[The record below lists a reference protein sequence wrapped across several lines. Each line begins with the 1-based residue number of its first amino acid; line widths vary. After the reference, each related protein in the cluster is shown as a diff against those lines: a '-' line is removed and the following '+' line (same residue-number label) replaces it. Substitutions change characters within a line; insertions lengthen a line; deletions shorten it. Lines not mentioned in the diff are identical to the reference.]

1 MRPEKVGPN
10 YDVPVRLRGSMKQR
24 AYLELPA
31 LLIIVLALIA
41 PSLPVAAQSEVDRSG
56 ANDAITDVPGVRVG
70 HYTVR
75 EGTLRG
81 TTAILFDGSGIAGMD
96 VRGGNP
102 VTLGDSIF
110 NPVNIGEQV
119 DAVVLSGGSFFGLAS
134 VSGVVD
140 YLYEHGQGVQTAY
153 GIVPIV
159 PAAVIFDLR
168 MDNNKVHPTRDWGYE
183 AAKNARGGKVEQGNV
198 GAGAGGT
205 VGKIKGGIPLKG
217 GLGTSSLVLKEG
229 VTVGVMVVLNSLG
242 DLVNPQTG
250 ELYAVGGGFDR
261 MTAPNVTRVAQS
273 SEMNTTLVLVATDAE
288 LNKPQLTKIA
298 QMVHDGLARAIR
310 PVHTMLDGD
319 TVFAV
324 SVGWSKRKK
333 LNMPPAEAVDR
344 IGTVASDILIKA
356 IINGLNSAES
366 VTGFPSYRDW
376 LKTKKVN
383 R

>member
-1 MRPEKVGPN
+1 MRRN
-10 YDVPVRLRGSMKQR
+10 
-24 AYLELPA
+24 
-31 LLIIVLALIA
+31 IA
-41 PSLPVAAQSEVDRSG
+41 KRLPVAGVTLALLAWSLSAGAQTEADRPG
-56 ANDAITDVPGVRVG
+56 RHDAITDVPGVRVG

-75 EGTLRG
+75 QGTLRG
-81 TTAILFDGSGIAGMD
+81 TTAVLFDGSGILGMD

-110 NPVNIGEQV
+110 NPVTIGEQV
-119 DAVVLSGGSFFGLAS
+119 DAVVLTGGSFFGLAS

-140 YLYEHGQGVQTAY
+140 YLYEQGQGVQTAY

-168 MDNNKVHPTRDWGYE
+168 MDNGKIRPTRDWGYE
-183 AAKNARGGKVEQGNV
+183 AAKSARGGGMEQGNI

-205 VGKIKGGIPLKG
+205 AGKMKGGVPLKG
-217 GLGTSSLVLKEG
+217 GLGTASIVLKEG
-229 VTVGVMVVLNSLG
+229 VTVGVLVVLNPLG
-242 DLVNPQTG
+242 DLVNPATG
-250 ELYAVGGGFDR
+250 ALYAVGGGFDKL
-261 MTAPNVTRVAQS
+261 APPNVGRDAKAG
-273 SEMNTTLVLVATDAE
+273 EANTTLVLVATDAE

-333 LNMPPAEAVDR
+333 LGLPPAEAVDR
-344 IGTVASDILIKA
+344 VGTVAADVLIRAIL
-356 IINGLNSAES
+356 NGMNSAEG
-366 VTGFPSYRDW
+366 TPGFPSYRDW
-376 LKTKKVN
+376 LKSK
-383 R
+383 

>member
-1 MRPEKVGPN
+1 MRN
-10 YDVPVRLRGSMKQR
+10 FIKQSSLVALMAVLFSWISVTASAQIVADR
-24 AYLELPA
+24 AG
-31 LLIIVLALIA
+31 
-41 PSLPVAAQSEVDRSG
+41 RH
-56 ANDAITDVPGVRVG
+56 DAITDVPGVRVG

-75 EGTLRG
+75 QGTLRG
-81 TTAILFDGSGIAGMD
+81 TTAILFDGSGILGMD

-110 NPVNIGEQV
+110 NPVTIGEQV

-140 YLYEHGQGVQTAY
+140 YLYERGQGVQTAY

-168 MDNNKVHPTRDWGYE
+168 MDNGKIRPTRDWGYE
-183 AAKNARGGKVEQGNV
+183 AAKQAQSGKVEQGNV

-205 VGKIKGGIPLKG
+205 AGKMKGGIPLKG
-217 GLGTSSLVLKEG
+217 GLGTASVVLNEG
-229 VTVGVMVVLNSLG
+229 VTVGVMVVLNPLG
-242 DLVNPQTG
+242 DLINPVTG
-250 ELYAVGGGFDR
+250 ELYAVGGGFDKL
-261 MTAPNVTRVAQS
+261 APPNVGRDSQA

-333 LNMPPAEAVDR
+333 LNMPPHVAVDR
-344 IGTVASDILIKA
+344 IGTVASDVLITA
-356 IINGLNSAES
+356 IINGMNAAES
-366 VTGFPSYRDW
+366 IPEFPSYQDW
-376 LKTKKVN
+376 LKSKKLA